1 MPAAAA
7 RSSAARASASGPAAG
22 SELDLRPWGGGVWPR
37 VGTFAFVTFAWVFF
51 RSVSFGAALSV
62 FGQLFRHWG
71 SIGAAVTPA
80 VLLVIVVGI
89 GIQYVPHSF
98 MERAE
103 AGFSVLNPLL
113 QGLALAVGF
122 MLLDVLGPAGPASFL
137 YFKF

>member
-1 MPAAAA
+1 M
-7 RSSAARASASGPAAG
+7 
-22 SELDLRPWGGGVWPR
+22 
-37 VGTFAFVTFAWVFF
+37 
-51 RSVSFGAALSV
+51 
-62 FGQLFRHWG
+62 
-71 SIGAAVTPA
+71 
-80 VLLVIVVGI
+80 IVVGV
-89 GIQYVPHSF
+89 GIQYVPRSL